1 MEPNNTSTPT
11 YAENLLFAAGFTFS
25 HKEETLLRGEPLN
38 LHLPRIAKVDI
49 ESIVKNVDIELLS
62 SFLEDIAFCDVTEE
76 DLKLHSD
83 RTYVKLFQLC
93 QLIIEYQLDVTDTL
107 SANLNGLAKVG
118 LVWIVWCVLNSLY
131 FPLENQTNPLPPLI
145 CMFTEI

>member
-25 HKEETLLRGEPLN
+25 RKEETLLRGEPLN

-76 DLKLHSD
+76 DMILHSD
-83 RTYVKLFQLC
+83 KTYVKLFQLC

-118 LVWIVWCVLNSLY
+118 LVCGMNSLY
-131 FPLENQTNPLPPLI
+131 FPLENQTNPPLI
-145 CMFTEI
+145 CVFIEI

>member
-76 DLKLHSD
+76 DMILHSD
-83 RTYVKLFQLC
+83 KTYVKLFQLC

-118 LVWIVWCVLNSLY
+118 LVCGMNSLY
-131 FPLENQTNPLPPLI
+131 FPLENQTNPPLI
-145 CMFTEI
+145 CVFIEI